1 MRLYPF
7 ESLKAVYADLAPTT
21 SGIYAICC
29 ADFASAAALMAAWR
43 RAFIRSVLAQLTL
56 CTAVRCAAVL
66 RWPSTP
72 IGQPGQGL

>member
-29 ADFASAAALMAAWR
+29 VDFAGAAALVPA
-43 RAFIRSVLAQLTL
+43 
-56 CTAVRCAAVL
+56 
-66 RWPSTP
+66 
-72 IGQPGQGL
+72 